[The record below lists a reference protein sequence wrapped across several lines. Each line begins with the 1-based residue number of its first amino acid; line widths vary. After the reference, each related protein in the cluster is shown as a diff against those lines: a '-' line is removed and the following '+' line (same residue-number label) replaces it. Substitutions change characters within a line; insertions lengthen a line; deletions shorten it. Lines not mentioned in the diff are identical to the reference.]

1 MKAWP
6 GRGKLESLR
15 RAIYAMIGLQ
25 VQQESREASV
35 GNATMDHPISIQ
47 ISAISRMFK
56 KLRAVDSVDLTIQ
69 QGELF
74 SLLGPNGAG
83 KTTTIK
89 MLCCLLRP
97 TSGTATVMG
106 HDIQKNPLAVKQI
119 IDVSPQETALS
130 EHLNAWDN
138 LSLTGRSHG
147 LDKSVVRQRSQELLE
162 MMGLIDRAKERVKR
176 FSGGMK
182 RRLSIAMALVSDPQ
196 VLFLDEPTLGLD
208 PQSRAAMWEHIN
220 QIKGSKTVMLTT
232 HYLEEADS
240 LADRI
245 AIMDEGKV
253 VVLGTSQ
260 ELKDGISERNVLRVE
275 ADGLSADVV
284 EGLRGIYPEVEVVEG
299 GVEIRAE
306 KLDLYEI
313 LDFLRPRGVIVRS
326 TQLKQA
332 SLDDVFLH
340 YTGREL
346 RE

>member
-1 MKAWP
+1 VSNIVA
-6 GRGKLESLR
+6 EN
-15 RAIYAMIGLQ
+15 AIA
-25 VQQESREASV
+25 
-35 GNATMDHPISIQ
+35 IQ
-47 ISAISRMFK
+47 TSGISRMFK
-56 KLRAVDSVDLTIQ
+56 KLRAVDSVNLTIQ

-89 MLCCLLRP
+89 MLCCLLKP
-97 TSGTATVMG
+97 TSGTATIMG
-106 HDIQKNPLAVKQI
+106 HDIQKDSLAVKQI

-130 EHLNAWDN
+130 ENLNAWDN

-147 LDKSVVRQRSQELLE
+147 LEKSVVQQRSQELLE
-162 MMGLIDRAKERVKR
+162 MMGLMDRSKERVKR

-232 HYLEEADS
+232 HYLEEANS

-245 AIMDEGKV
+245 AIMDEGKIA
-253 VVLGTSQ
+253 VLGTPQ
-260 ELKDGISERNVLRVE
+260 ELKDGISEQNVLRVE
-275 ADGLSADVV
+275 ADGLTNDVV
-284 EGLRGIYPEVEVVEG
+284 QGLRKIYPDVTVIDG

-313 LDFLRPRGVIVRS
+313 LDFLRPHGVIVRS

>member
-1 MKAWP
+1 MS
-6 GRGKLESLR
+6 E
-15 RAIYAMIGLQ
+15 
-25 VQQESREASV
+25 
-35 GNATMDHPISIQ
+35 TMMPHPIAIQ
-47 ISAISRMFK
+47 MTGISKTFGK
-56 KLRAVDSVDLTIQ
+56 HLAVVGLDLTVQ

-97 TSGTATVMG
+97 SSGTATIMG
-106 HDIQKNPLAVKQI
+106 NDIQKAPLAVKQV
-119 IDVSPQETALS
+119 IDISPQETALS
-130 EHLNAWDN
+130 EHLNAWEN
-138 LSLTGRSHG
+138 LSLIGRSHG
-147 LDKSVVRQRSQELLE
+147 LAKSTVRKRSEELLQ
-162 MMGLIDRAKERVKR
+162 MMSLLDRAKERVRR

-208 PQSRAAMWEHIN
+208 PQSRAGLWEHIERL
-220 QIKGSKTVMLTT
+220 KGGKTVMLTT

-245 AIMDEGKV
+245 AIMDEGRV
-253 VVLGTSQ
+253 VVQGTSR
-260 ELKDGISERNVLRVE
+260 ELKDGISERKVMRIE

-284 EGLRGIYPEVEVVEG
+284 AGLRQIYPEVAVVEG
-299 GVEIRAE
+299 GVEITSDDV
-306 KLDLYEI
+306 DLYAI
-313 LDFLRPRGVIVRS
+313 QDYLRPRGVTVRS
-326 TQLKQA
+326 TYSKQA
-332 SLDDVFLH
+332 TLDDVFLH

>member
-1 MKAWP
+1 MMP
-6 GRGKLESLR
+6 
-15 RAIYAMIGLQ
+15 
-25 VQQESREASV
+25 
-35 GNATMDHPISIQ
+35 HPIAIQ
-47 ISAISRMFK
+47 MTGISKTFGK
-56 KLRAVDSVDLTIQ
+56 HLAVVGLDLTVQ

-97 TSGTATVMG
+97 SSGTATIMG
-106 HDIQKNPLAVKQI
+106 HDIQKAPLAVKQV
-119 IDVSPQETALS
+119 IDISPQETALS
-130 EHLNAWDN
+130 EHLNAWEN
-138 LSLTGRSHG
+138 LSLIGRSHG
-147 LDKSVVRQRSQELLE
+147 LAKSTVWKRSEELLQ
-162 MMGLIDRAKERVKR
+162 MMSLLDRAKERVRR

-208 PQSRAAMWEHIN
+208 PQSRAGLWEHIERL
-220 QIKGSKTVMLTT
+220 KGGKTVMLTT

-245 AIMDEGKV
+245 AIMDEGRV
-253 VVLGTSQ
+253 VVQGTSR
-260 ELKDGISERNVLRVE
+260 ELKDGISERKVMRIE

-284 EGLRGIYPEVEVVEG
+284 EGLRQIYPEVAVVEG
-299 GVEIRAE
+299 GVEITSDDV
-306 KLDLYEI
+306 DLYAI
-313 LDFLRPRGVIVRS
+313 QDYLRPRGVTVRS
-326 TQLKQA
+326 TYLKQA
-332 SLDDVFLH
+332 TLDDVFLH

>member
-1 MKAWP
+1 MSNTVA
-6 GRGKLESLR
+6 EH
-15 RAIYAMIGLQ
+15 AIA
-25 VQQESREASV
+25 
-35 GNATMDHPISIQ
+35 IQ
-47 ISAISRMFK
+47 TSGISRMFK

-89 MLCCLLRP
+89 MLCCLLKP
-97 TSGTATVMG
+97 SSGTATIMG
-106 HDIQKNPLAVKQI
+106 HDIQKDPLAVKQI

-147 LDKSVVRQRSQELLE
+147 LEKNVVRQRSQELLE
-162 MMGLIDRAKERVKR
+162 MMGLIDRSKERVKR

-245 AIMDEGKV
+245 AIMDEGRI

-260 ELKDGISERNVLRVE
+260 ELKDGISKQNALRVE
-275 ADGLSADVV
+275 AEGLTSDVV
-284 EGLRGIYPEVEVVEG
+284 EGLREIYPEVTIIDS

-306 KLDLYEI
+306 KLDLHEI

>member
-1 MKAWP
+1 MMP
-6 GRGKLESLR
+6 
-15 RAIYAMIGLQ
+15 
-25 VQQESREASV
+25 
-35 GNATMDHPISIQ
+35 HPIAIQ
-47 ISAISRMFK
+47 MTGISKTFGK
-56 KLRAVDSVDLTIQ
+56 HLAVVGLDLTVQ

-97 TSGTATVMG
+97 SSGTATIMG
-106 HDIQKNPLAVKQI
+106 NDIQKAPLAVKQV
-119 IDVSPQETALS
+119 IDISPQETALS
-130 EHLNAWDN
+130 EHLNAWEN
-138 LSLTGRSHG
+138 LSLIGRSHG
-147 LDKSVVRQRSQELLE
+147 LAKSTVRKRSEELLQ
-162 MMGLIDRAKERVKR
+162 MMSLLDRAKERVSR

-208 PQSRAAMWEHIN
+208 PQSRAGLWEHIERL
-220 QIKGSKTVMLTT
+220 KGGKTVMLTT

-245 AIMDEGKV
+245 AIMDEGRV
-253 VVLGTSQ
+253 VVQGTSR
-260 ELKDGISERNVLRVE
+260 ELKDGISERKVMRIE

-284 EGLRGIYPEVEVVEG
+284 EGLRQIYPEVAVVEG
-299 GVEIRAE
+299 GVEITSDDV
-306 KLDLYEI
+306 DLYAI
-313 LDFLRPRGVIVRS
+313 QDYLRPRGVTVRS
-326 TQLKQA
+326 TYLKQA
-332 SLDDVFLH
+332 TLDDVFLH

>member
-1 MKAWP
+1 MMP
-6 GRGKLESLR
+6 
-15 RAIYAMIGLQ
+15 
-25 VQQESREASV
+25 
-35 GNATMDHPISIQ
+35 HPIAIQ
-47 ISAISRMFK
+47 MTGISKTFGK
-56 KLRAVDSVDLTIQ
+56 HLAVVGLDLTVQ

-97 TSGTATVMG
+97 SSGTATIMG
-106 HDIQKNPLAVKQI
+106 NDIQKAPLAVKQV
-119 IDVSPQETALS
+119 IDISPQETALS
-130 EHLNAWDN
+130 EHLNAWEN
-138 LSLTGRSHG
+138 LSLIGRSHG
-147 LDKSVVRQRSQELLE
+147 LAKSTVRKRSEELLQ
-162 MMGLIDRAKERVKR
+162 MMSLLDRAKERVRR

-208 PQSRAAMWEHIN
+208 PQSRAGLWEHIERL
-220 QIKGSKTVMLTT
+220 KGSKTVVLTT

-245 AIMDEGKV
+245 AIMDEGKI

-275 ADGLSADVV
+275 ADSLSADVV

-313 LDFLRPRGVIVRS
+313 LDFLRPRGVTVRS

>member
-1 MKAWP
+1 MS
-6 GRGKLESLR
+6 E
-15 RAIYAMIGLQ
+15 
-25 VQQESREASV
+25 
-35 GNATMDHPISIQ
+35 TMMPHPIAIQ
-47 ISAISRMFK
+47 MTGISKTFGK
-56 KLRAVDSVDLTIQ
+56 HLAVVGLDLTVQ

-97 TSGTATVMG
+97 SSGTATIMG
-106 HDIQKNPLAVKQI
+106 NDIQKAPLAVKQV
-119 IDVSPQETALS
+119 IDISPQETALS
-130 EHLNAWDN
+130 EHLNAWEN
-138 LSLTGRSHG
+138 LSLIGRSHG
-147 LDKSVVRQRSQELLE
+147 LAKSTVRKRSEELLQ
-162 MMGLIDRAKERVKR
+162 MMSLLDRAKERVRR

-208 PQSRAAMWEHIN
+208 PQSRAGLWEHIERL
-220 QIKGSKTVMLTT
+220 KGGKTLMLTT

-245 AIMDEGKV
+245 AIMDEGRV
-253 VVLGTSQ
+253 VVQGTSR
-260 ELKDGISERNVLRVE
+260 ELKDGISERKVMRIE

-284 EGLRGIYPEVEVVEG
+284 EGLRQIYPEVAVVEG
-299 GVEIRAE
+299 GVEITSDDV
-306 KLDLYEI
+306 DLYAI
-313 LDFLRPRGVIVRS
+313 QDYLRPRGVTVRS
-326 TQLKQA
+326 TYLKQA
-332 SLDDVFLH
+332 TLDDVFLH

>member
-1 MKAWP
+1 MS
-6 GRGKLESLR
+6 E
-15 RAIYAMIGLQ
+15 
-25 VQQESREASV
+25 
-35 GNATMDHPISIQ
+35 TMMPHPIAIQ
-47 ISAISRMFK
+47 MTGISKTFGK
-56 KLRAVDSVDLTIQ
+56 HLAVVGLDLTVQ

-97 TSGTATVMG
+97 SSGTATIMG
-106 HDIQKNPLAVKQI
+106 NDIQKAPLAVKQV
-119 IDVSPQETALS
+119 IDISPQETALS
-130 EHLNAWDN
+130 EHLNAWEN
-138 LSLTGRSHG
+138 LSLIGRSHG
-147 LDKSVVRQRSQELLE
+147 LAKSTVRKRSEELLQ
-162 MMGLIDRAKERVKR
+162 MMSLLDRAKERVRR

-208 PQSRAAMWEHIN
+208 PQSRAGLWEHIERL
-220 QIKGSKTVMLTT
+220 KGGKTVMLTT

-245 AIMDEGKV
+245 AIMDEGRV
-253 VVLGTSQ
+253 VVQGTSR
-260 ELKDGISERNVLRVE
+260 ELKDGISERKVMRIE

-284 EGLRGIYPEVEVVEG
+284 EGLRQIYPEVAVVEG
-299 GVEIRAE
+299 GVEITSDDV
-306 KLDLYEI
+306 DLYAI
-313 LDFLRPRGVIVRS
+313 QDYLRPRGVTVRS
-326 TQLKQA
+326 TYLKQA
-332 SLDDVFLH
+332 TLDDVFLH

>member
-1 MKAWP
+1 MPQKSRETSVSDGMANHP
-6 GRGKLESLR
+6 IAIQMTSVSKTFGKLC
-15 RAIYAMIGLQ
+15 
-25 VQQESREASV
+25 
-35 GNATMDHPISIQ
+35 
-47 ISAISRMFK
+47 
-56 KLRAVDSVDLTIQ
+56 AVDNLDLSVR

-97 TSGTATVMG
+97 SSGTATIMG
-106 HDIQKNPLAVKQI
+106 HDIQKNPLAVKQV

-130 EHLNAWDN
+130 EHLNAWES
-138 LSLTGRSHG
+138 LSLIGRSHG
-147 LDKSVVRQRSQELLE
+147 IEKSVVQERSQELLE
-162 MMGLIDRAKERVKR
+162 MMGLLDRAKERVKR

-182 RRLSIAMALVSDPQ
+182 RRLSIAMALVSDPR

-208 PQSRAAMWEHIN
+208 PQSRAGLWEHIERL
-220 QIKGSKTVMLTT
+220 KGGKTMMLTT

-245 AIMDEGKV
+245 AIMDEGKIAV
-253 VVLGTSQ
+253 QGTSQ
-260 ELKDGISERNVLRVE
+260 ELKDGISERNVMRVE
-275 ADGLSADVV
+275 AEGLSADVV
-284 EGLRGIYPEVEVVEG
+284 EGLREIYPEVEVVEG

-306 KLDLYEI
+306 ELDLYAI
-313 LDFLRPRGVIVRS
+313 QDFLRPRGVTVRS
-326 TQLKQA
+326 TYLKQA
-332 SLDDVFLH
+332 TLDDVFLH

>member
-1 MKAWP
+1 MRDAAAEQPIAIQMTAVSKSF
-6 GRGKLESLR
+6 RKLC
-15 RAIYAMIGLQ
+15 
-25 VQQESREASV
+25 
-35 GNATMDHPISIQ
+35 
-47 ISAISRMFK
+47 
-56 KLRAVDSVDLTIQ
+56 AVDALDLSVY

-97 TSGTATVMG
+97 SSGTATIMG
-106 HDIQKNPLAVKQI
+106 HDIQKDPLAVKQI

-147 LDKSVVRQRSQELLE
+147 LEKSLVRQRSKELLE
-162 MMGLIDRAKERVKR
+162 MMGLMDRSKERVKR

-182 RRLSIAMALVSDPQ
+182 RRLSIGMALVSDPQ

-208 PQSRAAMWEHIN
+208 PQSRAAMWEHIS

-245 AIMDEGKV
+245 AIMDAGKV

-260 ELKDGISERNVLRVE
+260 ELKDDISERNVLRVE
-275 ADGLSADVV
+275 AEGLTSDVV
-284 EGLRGIYPEVEVVEG
+284 EGLREIYPEVTVIDG

-306 KLDLYEI
+306 RLDLYQI
-313 LDFLRPRGVIVRS
+313 LDFLRPRGINVRS
-326 TQLKQA
+326 AQLKQA